1 MNDTEHTDN
10 RTSLNLHL
18 NGPQHPSIMFY
29 APDSVSHVTSAAQ
42 VYGTVHID
50 GGPTTMSVFVH
61 DRDQAEAIAAAF
73 TELAGKFPAPSPVP
87 AEDAGMC
94 RICQQ
99 PTMQNRNGI
108 TVHADYM
115 TVAHDHN
122 AELVPA

>member
-1 MNDTEHTDN
+1 MNNTEHASNHATLD
-10 RTSLNLHL
+10 LHL
-18 NGPQHPSIMFY
+18 NGPQHPHILFY
-29 APDSVSHVTSAAQ
+29 APGSADHVTSAAQ

-50 GGPTTMSVFVH
+50 GGPANLSVFVH

-73 TELAGKFPAPSPVP
+73 TELAGKFPAPGPIP

-99 PTMQNRNGI
+99 PTMRNRDGI
-108 TVHADYM
+108 TVHADYL
-115 TVAHDHN
+115 TIFHDHN